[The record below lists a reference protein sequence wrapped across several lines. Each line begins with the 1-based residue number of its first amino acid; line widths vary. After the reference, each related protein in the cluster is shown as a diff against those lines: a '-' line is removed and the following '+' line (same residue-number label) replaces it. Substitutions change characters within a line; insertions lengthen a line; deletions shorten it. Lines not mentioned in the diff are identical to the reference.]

1 MKKLLLIFL
10 LFGAFNA
17 FSQSNNFSR
26 IGIGVGAGLT
36 TAYTGLSYG
45 LSPVIPGF
53 SPSKTLAINKSK
65 FFAGSLDY
73 YFTPFITAGLEYN
86 SVELK
91 DGTDKHNRAFVSKF
105 SSIEARGTVS
115 VGQFIDFSYAGS
127 DFLYNIRNLNAS
139 LGLGFI
145 SGTNNV
151 GNFGSG
157 TFPSR
162 QHANDFGKSTFSS
175 VVSVPAS
182 IGYNLNIYDVYQ
194 EIRFVVGFNYKI
206 NFVIS
211 DDIDGF
217 NDDPAMFENNSND
230 VYTTLG
236 VSVKYLFGPRGLYF
250 K

>member
-1 MKKLLLIFL
+1 MKKLLIIFL
-10 LFGAFNA
+10 LFGSFKAFP
-17 FSQSNNFSR
+17 QSNNFSR
-26 IGIGVGAGLT
+26 IGIGVGVGLSR
-36 TAYTGLSYG
+36 AYTGLTYG
-45 LSPVIPGF
+45 LSTITPG
-53 SPSKTLAINKSK
+53 LATKDNLNLADNK
-65 FFAGSLDY
+65 FFGGSLDY

-86 SVELK
+86 SVSLRK
-91 DGTDKHNRAFVSKF
+91 DEDIYKRAFISKLT
-105 SSIEARGTVS
+105 SIEARGTVS

-139 LGLGFI
+139 LGLGFV

-151 GNFGSG
+151 GDFGSG

-162 QHANDFGKSTFSS
+162 QHANDFGKSTFGG
-175 VVSVPAS
+175 VISVPAS

-211 DDIDGF
+211 DDIDGY